1 MLRSLFSG
9 ITGLRAHQT
18 MMDVVGNNIAN
29 VNTTGYKSSS
39 VVFEDTLNQMLRASG
54 APSNGNGG
62 INPAQVG
69 LGVQLGGITTNFG
82 QGSAQSTG
90 KSTDLMIQ
98 GDGFFVI
105 RSGSENVFTRA
116 GAFSFDS
123 TGKLVNNEGMVVQ
136 GWVGANGVINTDN
149 ALADIQL
156 PAGTLIPPQQSS
168 SVSIGGN
175 ITSGT
180 STVMTLGTTSYDQ
193 AGNAHA
199 LSITLTPN
207 GTSFDVDVLENG
219 TSIMTTPGSVAFL
232 ANGSYDAGT
241 STAAQATLAD
251 GTVITFDL
259 SGVTGYGGAK
269 TLAVTAADG
278 YTAGSL
284 QQFQISQD
292 GTVIGVFSNGQKLN
306 MAKIAL
312 ANFNN
317 PMGLEKIGNTSFRSS
332 TNSGL
337 AQIGTAGGGGRGT
350 LLGGSLEMS
359 NVDLAQEFT
368 SLIVA
373 QRGFQANSR
382 VITASDE
389 MLQDLVNIKR

>member
-29 VNTTGYKSSS
+29 VNTNGYKSSS
-39 VVFEDTLNQMLRASG
+39 VVFEDTLNQMLRAAG

-69 LGVQLGGITTNFG
+69 LGVQLGGISTNFG

-105 RSGSENVFTRA
+105 RNGGENVFTRA
-116 GAFSFDS
+116 GSFSFDS
-123 TGKLVNNEGMVVQ
+123 TGKLVNNEGAVVQ
-136 GWVGANGVINTDN
+136 GWVGTQGVINTDN

-156 PAGTLIPPQQSS
+156 PAGTLIPPMPSG
-168 SVSIGGN
+168 SVTIGGN

-180 STVMTLGTTSYDQ
+180 TTVMTLGTTAYDQ

-207 GTSFDVDVLENG
+207 AGSYDVDILENG
-219 TSIMTTPGSVAFL
+219 VSVMTTAGSVGFL
-232 ANGSYDAGT
+232 ANGSYDTGT
-241 STAAQATLAD
+241 SVAPQATLAD
-251 GTVITFDL
+251 GTVIDFDL
-259 SGVTGYGGAK
+259 TGVTGYGGAK
-269 TLAVTAADG
+269 TLAVKDADG

-306 MAKIAL
+306 MAKIAM

-317 PMGLEKIGNTSFRSS
+317 PNGLEKIGNTSYRSS

>member
-69 LGVQLGGITTNFG
+69 LGVQLGGISTNFG

-105 RSGSENVFTRA
+105 RSGAENVFSRA

-123 TGKLVNNEGMVVQ
+123 TGKLVNNEGSVVQ
-136 GWVGANGVINTDN
+136 GWLGQAGVINTDN

-168 SVSIGGN
+168 SVTIGGN

-180 STVMTLGTTSYDQ
+180 STVMTLGTTAYDQ
-193 AGNAHA
+193 AGNAHS

-207 GTSFDVDVLENG
+207 GANFDVDVLENG
-219 TSIMTTPGSVAFL
+219 ASVMTAPGSVAFL
-232 ANGSYDAGT
+232 ANGAYDAGT
-241 STAAQATLAD
+241 STVPSATLAD
-251 GTVITFDL
+251 GTVINFDL
-259 SGVTGYGGAK
+259 TGVTGYGGAK
-269 TLAVTAADG
+269 TLAVKAADG

-306 MAKIAL
+306 MAKIAM

-317 PMGLEKIGNTSFRSS
+317 PMGLEKIGNTSYRSS

-368 SLIVA
+368 SMIVA

-389 MLQDLVNIKR
+389 MLQDLVNLKR